1 MLKTL
6 KFIQIEI
13 KLITFK
19 FSLITRKNK
28 YYKKLQYHF
37 VVLILL
43 KHTVLVLVKGGGGC
57 AGADADA
64 DAGWDDVEVMITT
77 IPLAARS
84 STMSYIFKRPES
96 SQVYF

>member
-64 DAGWDDVEVMITT
+64 GWDDVEVMITT

-84 STMSYIFKRPES
+84 STMSHIFKRPES